1 MDSIQPVELDPGQ
14 SPSLSF
20 GELLRRHRIAAGLT
34 QEALADRAALSA
46 NAISTLERGAR
57 HAPHKETIALL
68 ATALRLSDDERAA
81 LGVAAQRRP
90 RAAPNAALPLP
101 GRRETPCP
109 PDDPLPAEV
118 VPLLEREREEAEV
131 VALLRRPDVRL
142 LTLTGPGG
150 VGKTSLAL
158 RAARSARADFAD
170 GAAFVALA
178 EVVTPDH
185 VAAAIALALALRDLG
200 GRPLPE
206 ALRDHLR
213 DKQLLLVLD
222 NFEHVADAAPLV
234 AALRQDC
241 PRLTLLVTSRH
252 ALRLRGEYYFDVLPL
267 ATPRAADAPDLAVL
281 ARCAAVRLFLHHARV
296 AVPDFA
302 LTAAN
307 AAAVADVCTR
317 LDGLPLAIEL
327 AAAHLPVLSSVDLSA
342 RLARRLD
349 LLADG
354 PLDAPRRHRT
364 MRASIAWS
372 YELLAPAEQAV
383 FLCLCVCPGGCTL
396 AAVEAGA
403 AALDDQGTGGAEVDV
418 LSALGA
424 LARKSLVRR
433 EGRDA
438 DAPRFAVLQVVREYG
453 LERAAA
459 GGALAPLRRGH
470 AAYVL
475 ALAETAAAALRGPGQ
490 AAALAHLET
499 EADNLRAA
507 LSWALEDGDT
517 TTALRLGGAL
527 WPAWYAR
534 GYRSEGRAW
543 LERVLAAAEA
553 SGQDV
558 APLPRARVLDGAG
571 LPAYGQGDYA
581 IAAAR
586 CDRALALYRE
596 AGDTA
601 GMATALNNL
610 GHVARAMGDHP
621 RARSLYEH
629 SLELRRD
636 LRDVRGMAASLN
648 NLALVAGERGRYTR
662 AEALC
667 AESLALKR
675 ELGDTEGIALTLN
688 NLGLAARPGADRACP
703 RPARGEPAPVPRGG
717 ERAVRPLCPGQ
728 SGGGGARR
736 G

>member
-14 SPSLSF
+14 SPSF

-34 QEALADRAALSA
+34 QEALADRAGLSA
-46 NAISTLERGAR
+46 NAVSTLERGAR

-68 ATALRLSDDERAA
+68 ATALRLSDDQRAA
-81 LGVAAQRRP
+81 LGVAARRGP
-90 RAAPNAALPLP
+90 RAVPGAARPLP
-101 GRRETPCP
+101 AHRETPSP
-109 PDDPLPAEV
+109 PPDPLPAEV

-170 GAAFVALA
+170 SAAFVALA

-252 ALRLRGEYYFDVLPL
+252 ALRLRGEYCFDVLPL
-267 ATPRAADAPDLAVL
+267 AAPRAADAPDVAAL
-281 ARCAAVRLFLHHARV
+281 ARYAAVRLFLHYARA
-296 AVPDFA
+296 AVPDFE

-307 AAAVADVCTR
+307 AAAVADVCAR
-317 LDGLPLAIEL
+317 PDGLPLAIEL
-327 AAAHLPVLSSVDLSA
+327 AAARLPVLAPADLSA

-372 YELLAPAEQAV
+372 YELLAPAEQTV
-383 FLCLCVCPGGCTL
+383 FLCLCVCVGGGTL
-396 AAVEAGA
+396 AAVEAIA
-403 AALDDQGTGGAEVDV
+403 AALDAQGTGVAEVDV
-418 LSALGA
+418 LAALGA

-438 DAPRFAVLQVVREYG
+438 GAPRFAVLHTVREYG

-459 GGALAPLRRGH
+459 SGALAPLRRGH

-475 ALAETAAAALRGPGQ
+475 ALAETTAAALRGPGQ
-490 AAALAHLET
+490 AAALAHLEA

-534 GYRSEGRAW
+534 GYLSEGRVW

-553 SGQDV
+553 SGGDV
-558 APLPRARVLDGAG
+558 ALLPRARVLDGAG
-571 LPAYGQGDYA
+571 LLAYSQGDYA
-581 IAAAR
+581 IATAH

-601 GMATALNNL
+601 GMAAVLNNL
-610 GHVARAMGDHP
+610 GHVARATGDHP
-621 RARSLYEH
+621 HARSLYEH
-629 SLELRRD
+629 SLELRRG
-636 LRDVRGMAASLN
+636 LRDARGMAASLN
-648 NLALVAGERGRYTR
+648 NLALVAGERDRYGR
-662 AEALC
+662 AEALYH
-667 AESLALKR
+667 ESLGLKR
-675 ELGDTEGIALTLN
+675 ELGDTEGIAVTLN
-688 NLGLAARPGADRACP
+688 NLGLAARAQGTDRACP
-703 RPARGEPAPVPRGG
+703 RPARGKRAPVPRGG
-717 ERAVRPLCPGQ
+717 ERAGRPLCPGQ
-728 SGGGGARR
+728 PGGGGARR